1 MRYLKDSQYRNFRI
15 ISVTWQMLCTEY
27 TKRASTRCEFSGAL
41 R

>member
-1 MRYLKDSQYRNFRI
+1 MRCLKGSQYRDSRN
-15 ISVTWQMLCTEY
+15 ISVTWQMLGIEY